1 MSVNK
6 TIDLKVGFKCN
17 NDCRFCV
24 VKDKRRFG
32 DKKTAEIKTEIE
44 EGFKA
49 GFSRICFTGGEV
61 TIREDIF
68 EIVSFAK
75 REGYSEIM
83 IQSNGRNFSSLSFT
97 KKIVK
102 AGANQFAV
110 SVHGHTDDLHDCL
123 TQRKGSFKELIQGIK
138 NLKKVNQNVVTNTVI
153 SKLNYTFLPDIAQ
166 LLIGLG
172 VSQCQLAFIHVN
184 GGALENF
191 DQLVPRMSATLP
203 FLYKALDCGIQR
215 GIFVET
221 EAYPYCLMRGY
232 ELYIAEQYIPTRT
245 VVKEYGKSYE
255 FDCIRKD
262 QAKIKFS
269 QCNKCDFNRQCE
281 GTWREYPEKFGDEEF
296 KPIVSRFGKRLGA
309 FALQS
314 R

>member
-1 MSVNK
+1 MQASK

-32 DKKTAEIKTEIE
+32 DKKTAKIKTELE
-44 EGFKA
+44 DGFKA
-49 GFSRICFTGGEV
+49 GFLRVCFTGGEV

-75 REGYSEIM
+75 KIGYAEIM

-97 KKIVK
+97 KKMVK
-102 AGANQFAV
+102 VGANQFAV
-110 SVHGHTDDLHDCL
+110 SVHGHNDDLHDCL
-123 TQRKGSFKELIQGIK
+123 TQRRGSFKELVQGIR
-138 NLKKVNQNVVTNTVI
+138 NLKKVNQSVVTNTVI

-172 VSQCQLAFIHVN
+172 VSQYQLAFIHLN
-184 GGALENF
+184 GGALENS
-191 DQLVPRMSATLP
+191 DELVPWMSSTLP
-203 FLYKALDCGIQR
+203 FLYKALDYGIQQ

-232 ELYIAEQYIPTRT
+232 EFYIAERYIPART
-245 VVKEYGKSYE
+245 VVKEYGRSYE
-255 FDCIRKD
+255 FDCIRKE

-269 QCNKCDFNRQCE
+269 QCNSCDFNTQCE
-281 GTWREYPEKFGDEEF
+281 GTWREYPEKFGNEEF
-296 KPIVSRFGKRLGA
+296 KPIISRFGKRLGT

>member
-1 MSVNK
+1 VSVNK

-32 DKKTAEIKTEIE
+32 DKKTAEIKAELKD
-44 EGFKA
+44 GFKA
-49 GFSRICFTGGEV
+49 GFLRVCFTGGEV

-75 REGYSEIM
+75 RIGYSEIM
-83 IQSNGRNFSSLSFT
+83 IQSNGRNFSSPSFA
-97 KKIVK
+97 KKMVE
-102 AGANQFAV
+102 AGANQFAM
-110 SVHGHTDDLHDCL
+110 SIHGHNGDVHDYL
-123 TQRKGSFKELIQGIK
+123 TQRKGGFKELIQGIK
-138 NLKKVNQNVVTNTVI
+138 NLKKANQNVVTNTVI
-153 SKLNYTFLPDIAQ
+153 SKLNYTLLPNIAR

-172 VSQCQLAFIHVN
+172 IDQYQLAFIHAN
-184 GGALENF
+184 GGASESF
-191 DQLVPRMSATLP
+191 DELVPRMSSTLP
-203 FLYKALDCGIQR
+203 FLYKALDYGIKH
-215 GIFVET
+215 GSFVET

-232 ELYIAEQYIPTRT
+232 ELYIAERYIPTRT

-255 FDCIRKD
+255 FDCIRKE

-269 QCNKCDFNRQCE
+269 QCNRCDFNTQCE
-281 GTWREYPEKFGDEEF
+281 GTWKEYPERFGDEEF
-296 KPIVSRFGKRLGA
+296 KPIVSRFGKKLGT